1 MYSTPG
7 LKDFNAKN
15 PKHVIWLKELS
26 VILENMDMSMGH
38 KMGSLLK
45 NNPFNVEIPAE
56 AFIDVHAGI
65 SIKYATAVLKGD
77 AYIP

>member
-7 LKDFNAKN
+7 LKDFNPKN

-26 VILENMDMSMGH
+26 SILENMDMSMGH
-38 KMGSLLK
+38 KMNALLK
-45 NNPFNVEIPAE
+45 KNPFNVEIPAE

-65 SIKYATAVLKGD
+65 SIKYCTAVLKGE
-77 AYIP
+77 AFIP